1 MLLNDFYYI
10 DILHA
15 EDHQVNAQIRI
26 NPRHGIFEG
35 HFPGQPVVPG
45 VCMVQIVKELMEQ
58 HLVTKLLLRTASQL
72 KFLQLVVPDEDD
84 IIEVSIQ
91 YKIEKNN
98 YTIIASF
105 RNGPGF
111 IFKMNGEMVISEQ

>member
-10 DILHA
+10 DTLHA
-15 EDHQVNAQIRI
+15 EDHQVNAQVRL

-58 HLVTKLLLRTASQL
+58 HLDTKLLLHTGCQL

-91 YKIEKNN
+91 LQPEGNTFATQAAFKKGDQFVFKLQGV
-98 YTIIASF
+98 F
-105 RNGPGF
+105 RHA
-111 IFKMNGEMVISEQ
+111 M